1 MLFLNAK
8 NCWQQIHKP
17 TIVQHNDRDLSKKSG
32 FPFPSGFRDFEKT
45 NQTEQTVNRKKSGFR
60 TALHLGMKAL
70 RKKEGW
76 IQSRISELNQFNL
89 MTKNTSPNLV
99 TDW

>member
-60 TALHLGMKAL
+60 TALYIGHKFSGQDQKYFKAGI
-70 RKKEGW
+70 KY
-76 IQSRISELNQFNL
+76 
-89 MTKNTSPNLV
+89 
-99 TDW
+99 

>member
-17 TIVQHNDRDLSKKSG
+17 TIVQHNDRNVSKKSG

-60 TALHLGMKAL
+60 TARLGAHFFV
-70 RKKEGW
+70 KKFFFD
-76 IQSRISELNQFNL
+76 NF
-89 MTKNTSPNLV
+89 TF
-99 TDW
+99 

>member
-60 TALHLGMKAL
+60 TARKSAL
-70 RKKEGW
+70 YIYKKKHVT
-76 IQSRISELNQFNL
+76 
-89 MTKNTSPNLV
+89 TKSQIDKGP
-99 TDW
+99 

>member
-60 TALHLGMKAL
+60 TA
-70 RKKEGW
+70 
-76 IQSRISELNQFNL
+76 
-89 MTKNTSPNLV
+89 PNRNSAKQGPLV
-99 TDW
+99 QVHSTQNEDLIGLQL

>member
-60 TALHLGMKAL
+60 TARFLTRQQRMCYVFSLTLQHVKL
-70 RKKEGW
+70 W
-76 IQSRISELNQFNL
+76 
-89 MTKNTSPNLV
+89 
-99 TDW
+99 